1 MPAGPCT
8 GARWRKLPTGH
19 PSRLRAGA
27 QVPGRC
33 SVALGRS
40 GYSRP
45 GRPSLLL
52 GSFDLTQ
59 SRREGYRVAP
69 RPAVP
74 SGKAP
79 WQWPGTG
86 NVDGHPRHSQDLKSA
101 PVDGEPRNGS
111 LADRDSPPCRGTQY
125 RASSQASCP
134 SSRTRPRLRCRPKPS
149 SGDASWPWPR
159 PGPAPRF
166 VHPRSRSRGR
176 RGPSTDQRCR
186 VGYARRGNRQPSGK
200 TKPAWNATNLVRSS
214 PDCSF
219 RPR

>member
-1 MPAGPCT
+1 MRTGPPVHPL
-8 GARWRKLPTGH
+8 ARQ
-19 PSRLRAGA
+19 RLAA
-27 QVPGRC
+27 PP
-33 SVALGRS
+33 
-40 GYSRP
+40 P
-45 GRPSLLL
+45 GRPWRTGRGGGAWSDPPRRGL
-52 GSFDLTQ
+52 GTGSVRGGNSHLVPALP
-59 SRREGYRVAP
+59 GVAP